1 MGNGQRYTRLPYP
14 KQGTPASSPS
24 LKEEGHPQAELGEH
38 ILLKLY
44 DSQISVIEL
53 EENATGFMDSFA
65 MYPFREAN
73 EYKG

>member
-1 MGNGQRYTRLPYP
+1 MDEGESCCILRN
-14 KQGTPASSPS
+14 KQS
-24 LKEEGHPQAELGEH
+24 EH

-53 EENATGFMDSFA
+53 EENATDSMDSFA